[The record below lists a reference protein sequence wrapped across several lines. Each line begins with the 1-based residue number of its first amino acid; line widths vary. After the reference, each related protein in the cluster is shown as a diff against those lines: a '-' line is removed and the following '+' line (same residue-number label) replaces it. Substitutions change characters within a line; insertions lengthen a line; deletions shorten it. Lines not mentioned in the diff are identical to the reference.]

1 MNYNI
6 DFKEIFDHAPV
17 EEPERQYYFMDR
29 TRELVEM
36 KKQYEGYAAHFMVE
50 VMGCQMSAKDG
61 EKLQGILERCG
72 YTMTDNDRDSDV
84 ILFSTCTIRENANM
98 KLYGRVGRL
107 KHQYENRPGMI
118 IGITG
123 CMMQEKDEVEGL
135 KKHYPYVKL
144 IFGTHNISL
153 RNFFMLLY
161 PAESAPLKLLM
172 ILK

>member
-123 CMMQEKDEVEGL
+123 CMMQEKDEVE
-135 KKHYPYVKL
+135 
-144 IFGTHNISL
+144 
-153 RNFFMLLY
+153 
-161 PAESAPLKLLM
+161 
-172 ILK
+172 